1 MPLTDPTCD
10 FPRHK
15 VGPSTDKPEK
25 TPCAGSAYDRMF
37 HVEHISYLANSRTSN
52 QQVLPR
58 KRRDAMCS
66 TRNSPDVY
74 RHSFKQRPNILTP
87 IPGWG
92 ERQTFAHRQ
101 TKSTSRY
108 RDQSPT
114 EDLPICKEGYRR
126 KLAPPGRS
134 PHPPEKID
142 ARFRPSANSEP
153 CSAQDRSLRSTWNI
167 KVTNFEI
174 RSPQTFSSGCSMWNT
189 SSKRTPLVEM
199 ALEISSNC
207 L

>member
-1 MPLTDPTCD
+1 MTFLGTKWDQAQINPKKLLAQALHTTECSTWNIS
-10 FPRHK
+10 RILRT
-15 VGPSTDKPEK
+15 VGPATSKSSPENAEVPK
-25 TPCAGSAYDRMF
+25 IQRVT
-37 HVEHISYLANSRTSN
+37 I
-52 QQVLPR
+52 
-58 KRRDAMCS
+58 DAMCS
-66 TRNSPDVY
+66 TWNIPDVY
-74 RHSFKQRPNILTP
+74 PHSFKQRPNILTP

-153 CSAQDRSLRSTWNI
+153 CSAQIDRYVPRGT
-167 KVTNFEI
+167 
-174 RSPQTFSSGCSMWNT
+174 
-189 SSKRTPLVEM
+189 
-199 ALEISSNC
+199 
-207 L
+207 

>member
-1 MPLTDPTCD
+1 
-10 FPRHK
+10 
-15 VGPSTDKPEK
+15 VYPSLGTKWDQAQINPKK
-25 TPCAGSAYDRMF
+25 LLRARSAYERMF

-74 RHSFKQRPNILTP
+74 RHSFKQRPNMLTP
-87 IPGWG
+87 LPGC
-92 ERQTFAHRQ
+92 Q

-167 KVTNFEI
+167 KITNFRNSIATKLLFGMFQVEHI
-174 RSPQTFSSGCSMWNT
+174 FETDSPC
-189 SSKRTPLVEM
+189 
-199 ALEISSNC
+199 
-207 L
+207 